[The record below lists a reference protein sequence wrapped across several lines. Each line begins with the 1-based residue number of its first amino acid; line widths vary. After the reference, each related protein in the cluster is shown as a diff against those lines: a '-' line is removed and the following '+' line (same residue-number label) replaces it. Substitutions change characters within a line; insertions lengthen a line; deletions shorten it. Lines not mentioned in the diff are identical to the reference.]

1 MGTGVRIVAGVCV
14 LSIVAMIGLFVV
26 STREMGLLAG
36 LRAVAGTWWGVT
48 TLADLGIGLVFVSVW
63 VCLLESRRWARPMW
77 VVAMFLLGNFTTLVF
92 VLMRCRGARSVREVF
107 LGR

>member
-1 MGTGVRIVAGVCV
+1 MGSGVRIVAGVCV
-14 LSIVAMIGLFVV
+14 LSIVTMIGLFVV

-48 TLADLGIGLVFVSVW
+48 TLADLGVGLVFVSVW
-63 VCLLESRRWARPMW
+63 MCLLERRVWARPLW
-77 VVAMFLLGNFTTLVF
+77 VLAMFLLGNFTTLVF
-92 VLMRCRGARSVREVF
+92 VLMRCRDARSVREVF